1 MKNFSK
7 DWYDAL
13 ATERFTDAWPDEFG
27 PRIPVLPFVTIPLPP
42 EMREAFRTHGE
53 LHYFQP
59 EESIIEGAVVKGLQL
74 VESGLSAR
82 ITATLEGQ
90 AGPGLMALAAPH
102 RFATGNLNFATRRPQ
117 IGQYRAVS
125 KVTTRRIAHLDAERL
140 DWLTDPLNM
149 RMLLSVKES
158 INLSD
163 RMALTISALLPAPM
177 RFASL
182 LIAMAVFFGTVEEG
196 SGGQRVR
203 IPIPG
208 RARHIATVVSVSDV
222 TLDKLFA
229 DCRSRAGLEREGDFL
244 VFDSAYLQE
253 AHDWMRYCDGN
264 DSPYTR
270 PARVEALLEEAVAST
285 TPH

>member
-42 EMREAFRTHGE
+42 EMREAFRAHGE

-125 KVTTRRIAHLDAERL
+125 KVTTRRIAHIDAERL
-140 DWLTDPLNM
+140 DWLTDPVRM
-149 RMLLSVKES
+149 RM
-158 INLSD
+158 
-163 RMALTISALLPAPM
+163 LLPAPM

-222 TLDKLFA
+222 TLEKLVA
-229 DCRSRAGLEREGDFL
+229 DMRQNAGLERDGDFWI
-244 VFDSAYLQE
+244 FQSAALQPMHE
-253 AHDWMRYCDGN
+253 WMRGTDGN
-264 DSPYTR
+264 ESLFTR
-270 PARVEALLEEAVAST
+270 PERIETLLEEVASSNV
-285 TPH
+285 

>member
-42 EMREAFRTHGE
+42 EMREAFRAHGE

-102 RFATGNLNFATRRPQ
+102 RFATGTLNFATRRPQ

-125 KVTTRRIAHLDAERL
+125 KVTTRRIAHIDAERL
-140 DWLTDPLNM
+140 DWLTDPVRM

-222 TLDKLFA
+222 TLEKLVA
-229 DCRSRAGLEREGDFL
+229 DMRQNAGLERDGDFWI
-244 VFDSAYLQE
+244 FQSAALQPMHE
-253 AHDWMRYCDGN
+253 WMRGTDGN
-264 DSPYTR
+264 ESLFTR
-270 PARVEALLEEAVAST
+270 PERIETLLEEVASSNV
-285 TPH
+285 

>member
-7 DWYDAL
+7 AWYDAL
-13 ATERFTDAWPDEFG
+13 ATERFTENWPDEFG
-27 PRIPVLPFVTIPLPP
+27 PRLPVLPFITLPLPP

-90 AGPGLMALAAPH
+90 AGP
-102 RFATGNLNFATRRPQ
+102 ATRRPQ

-222 TLDKLFA
+222 TLEKLIA
-229 DCRSRAGLEREGDFL
+229 DVRQNAGLERDGDFWI
-244 VFDSAYLQE
+244 FRSAALQPMHE
-253 AHDWMRYCDGN
+253 WMRGTDGN
-264 DSPYTR
+264 ESFYPR
-270 PARVEALLEEAVAST
+270 PERIEAFLEAAASGGV
-285 TPH
+285 

>member
-13 ATERFTDAWPDEFG
+13 ATERLTDAWPDEFG

-42 EMREAFRTHGE
+42 EMRGAFRTHGE

-59 EESIIEGAVVKGLQL
+59 EDSIIEGAVVKGLQL

-117 IGQYRAVS
+117 IGQYLAVS

-222 TLDKLFA
+222 TLEKLIA
-229 DCRSRAGLEREGDFL
+229 DMRQNAGLERDGDFWI
-244 VFDSAYLQE
+244 FQSAALQPMHE
-253 AHDWMRYCDGN
+253 WMRGTDGN
-264 DSPYTR
+264 ESLFTR
-270 PARVEALLEEAVAST
+270 PERIETLLEEVASSNV
-285 TPH
+285 

>member
-1 MKNFSK
+1 M
-7 DWYDAL
+7 
-13 ATERFTDAWPDEFG
+13 
-27 PRIPVLPFVTIPLPP
+27 
-42 EMREAFRTHGE
+42 
-53 LHYFQP
+53 
-59 EESIIEGAVVKGLQL
+59 VKGLQL

-222 TLDKLFA
+222 TLEKLIA
-229 DCRSRAGLEREGDFL
+229 DMRQNAGLERDGDFWI
-244 VFDSAYLQE
+244 FRSAALQPMHE
-253 AHDWMRYCDGN
+253 WMRGTDGN
-264 DSPYTR
+264 ESFYPR
-270 PARVEALLEEAVAST
+270 PERIEAFLEAAASGGV
-285 TPH
+285 

>member
-102 RFATGNLNFATRRPQ
+102 RFATGNLNFAPRRPQ

-177 RFASL
+177 R
-182 LIAMAVFFGTVEEG
+182 
-196 SGGQRVR
+196 
-203 IPIPG
+203 
-208 RARHIATVVSVSDV
+208 ARHIATVVSVSDV
-222 TLDKLFA
+222 TLEKLIA
-229 DCRSRAGLEREGDFL
+229 DMRQNAGLERDGDFWI
-244 VFDSAYLQE
+244 FQSAALQPMHE
-253 AHDWMRYCDGN
+253 WMRGTDGN
-264 DSPYTR
+264 ESLFTR
-270 PARVEALLEEAVAST
+270 PERIETLLEEVASSNV
-285 TPH
+285 

>member
-42 EMREAFRTHGE
+42 EMREAFRAHGE

-125 KVTTRRIAHLDAERL
+125 KVTTRRIAHIDAERL
-140 DWLTDPLNM
+140 DWLTDPVRM

-182 LIAMAVFFGTVEEG
+182 LIAMAVFFGTIG
-196 SGGQRVR
+196 RTARSHSHSGAGASHCDRR
-203 IPIPG
+203 ERFRRDARKTRRRHAAER
-208 RARHIATVVSVSDV
+208 RARARRGLLDFPERRAT
-222 TLDKLFA
+222 
-229 DCRSRAGLEREGDFL
+229 
-244 VFDSAYLQE
+244 
-253 AHDWMRYCDGN
+253 AHARMDARDG
-264 DSPYTR
+264 R
-270 PARVEALLEEAVAST
+270 Q
-285 TPH
+285 

>member
-7 DWYDAL
+7 AWYDAL
-13 ATERFTDAWPDEFG
+13 ATERFTENWPDEFG
-27 PRIPVLPFVTIPLPP
+27 PRLPVLPFITLPLPP

-102 RFATGNLNFATRRPQ
+102 RFATGNLNFA
-117 IGQYRAVS
+117 
-125 KVTTRRIAHLDAERL
+125 TRRIAHLDAERL

-222 TLDKLFA
+222 TLEKLIA
-229 DCRSRAGLEREGDFL
+229 DVRQNAGLERDGDFWI
-244 VFDSAYLQE
+244 FRSAALQPMHE
-253 AHDWMRYCDGN
+253 WMRGTDGN
-264 DSPYTR
+264 ESFYPR
-270 PARVEALLEEAVAST
+270 PERIEAFLEAAASGGV
-285 TPH
+285 

>member
-7 DWYDAL
+7 AWYDAL
-13 ATERFTDAWPDEFG
+13 ATERFTENWPDEFG
-27 PRIPVLPFVTIPLPP
+27 PRLPVLPFITLPLPP

-163 RMALTISALLPAPM
+163 RMALTISALLPTPM

-222 TLDKLFA
+222 TLEKLIA
-229 DCRSRAGLEREGDFL
+229 DMRQNAGLERDGDFWI
-244 VFDSAYLQE
+244 FQSAALQPMHE
-253 AHDWMRYCDGN
+253 WMRGTDGN
-264 DSPYTR
+264 ESFYPR
-270 PARVEALLEEAVAST
+270 PERIEAFLEAAASGGV
-285 TPH
+285 